1 MNEGIKTIVVPVT
14 DIAKA
19 KALYS
24 TLLGLEPY
32 TDEAWYVG
40 FRLGGIELGLDPNG
54 HRQGMT
60 GPIAYSYVD
69 DIHATLQS
77 LLDAGA
83 VPTQEPTDVGGG
95 MRRAL
100 VTDQDG
106 NELPPLQRTVAVGR

>member
-1 MNEGIKTIVVPVT
+1 MNEGIKTIVVPVK

-19 KALYS
+19 KTLYS
-24 TLLGLEPY
+24 TLLGIEPY
-32 TDEAWYVG
+32 SDEAWYVG

-54 HRQGMT
+54 HGQGVT

-69 DIHATLQS
+69 DINATLQS

-83 VPTQEPTDVGGG
+83 ATNQEPKDVGGG
-95 MRRAL
+95 MLRAS

-106 NELPPLQRTVAVGR
+106 NVIGLVQPPK

>member
-24 TLLGLEPY
+24 ILLGIEPY
-32 TDEAWYVG
+32 ADEAWYVG

-54 HRQGMT
+54 HSQGMT

-69 DIHATLQS
+69 DINATLHA

-83 VPTQEPTDVGGG
+83 VTNQEPKNVGGG
-95 MRRAL
+95 MLRAS
-100 VTDQDG
+100 VTDADG
-106 NELPPLQRTVAVGR
+106 NVIGLVQPPT